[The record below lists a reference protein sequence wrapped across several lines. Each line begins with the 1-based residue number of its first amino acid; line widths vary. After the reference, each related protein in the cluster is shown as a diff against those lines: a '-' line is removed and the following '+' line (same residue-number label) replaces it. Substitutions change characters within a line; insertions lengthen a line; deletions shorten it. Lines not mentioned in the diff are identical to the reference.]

1 MEITPEREADQP
13 IPITIDV
20 ELEEPITIDV
30 EVEEPITI
38 DVEVEERMSMN
49 NLDFPEVCVCY
60 EWR

>member
-13 IPITIDV
+13 I
-20 ELEEPITIDV
+20 PITIDV

-49 NLDFPEVCVCY
+49 NLDFSEVCVCY